1 MNNKLVG
8 GVLVAALAVVG
19 VNEGIKYTAY
29 QDSGGVWT
37 ICNGSTQGV
46 KPGDTATPAECESLL
61 VRELIAH
68 AKPIERIP
76 HKLPDHVVVAWADFC
91 YNIGVPKCQGSTGY
105 KLLRQGRT
113 REACEQI
120 LRWRFVAGRDCFLDE
135 NRSFCGGIKNR
146 RQLEYKLCTGQVTID
161 EVIGGLATAPATP

>member
-1 MNNKLVG
+1 MNNNKLAG
-8 GVLVAALAVVG
+8 GLLVAALALVG

-37 ICNGSTQGV
+37 ICNGSTKGV

-61 VRELIAH
+61 MRELIEH

-76 HKLPDHVVVAWADFC
+76 HPLPDHVIVAWADFC

-105 KLLRQGRT
+105 KLLQQGRT

-146 RQLEYKLCTGQVTID
+146 RQLEYKLCTGQITVD
-161 EVIGGLATAPATP
+161 EAVSIMR